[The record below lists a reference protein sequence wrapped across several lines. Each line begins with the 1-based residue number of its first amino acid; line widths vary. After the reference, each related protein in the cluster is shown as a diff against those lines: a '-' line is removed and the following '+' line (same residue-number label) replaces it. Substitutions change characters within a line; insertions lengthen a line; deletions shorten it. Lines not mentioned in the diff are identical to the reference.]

1 MIGDIFAG
9 IFLGMKDC
17 LVSIIIPTFNTGKYV
32 KEAVDSAV
40 NQTYKNKEIIV
51 VDDGSTD
58 NTREILDFY
67 VRQEKIKYIY
77 QENKGLAG
85 ARNTGIKAA
94 KGEFIAFLDSDD
106 IFLPDKIEK
115 QAEFLEN
122 HLDCDICY
130 CDIWHF
136 YDDEPNKLMKLD
148 YKYYSGNDVF
158 KNLLKKNFINPLT
171 VVMRRSAV
179 DKYGVFNE
187 IFKRTEDWEYWVR
200 LAWQGVKFC
209 FLPEIL
215 AKYRMRKDSLSFNWN
230 SEIQRKELQLKIFTD
245 LNNEMSFGERKRYG
259 IRKIILYHKFKL
271 LYSKLSIFLWPLK
284 KYQIWLQKRRLKFI
298 T

>member
-1 MIGDIFAG
+1 M
-9 IFLGMKDC
+9 FLGMKNS
-17 LVSIIIPTFNTGKYV
+17 LVAIIIPTFNTGKYI
-32 KEAVDSAV
+32 KEAVDSAI

-58 NTREILDFY
+58 NTKEILDIY
-67 VRQEKIKYIY
+67 IQDNKIKYIY

-94 KGEFIAFLDSDD
+94 NGDYIAFLDSDD
-106 IFLPDKIEK
+106 IFLPNKIEK
-115 QAEFLEN
+115 QIEFLEN
-122 HLDCDICY
+122 NRDCDVCY
-130 CDIWHF
+130 CDVWHF

-148 YKYYSGNDVF
+148 YKYYSGSEVL

-171 VVMRRSAV
+171 VVTRRSVV

-187 IFKRTEDWEYWVR
+187 YFKRTEDWEYWIR
-200 LAWQGVKFC
+200 LVWQGVKFC

-230 SEIQRKELQLKIFTD
+230 SEIQRKELQLKIFTN
-245 LNNEMSFGERKRYG
+245 LNSEMSFEERKKYG
-259 IRKIILYHKFKL
+259 MGKIILYHKLKF
-271 LYSKLSIFLWPLK
+271 LYAKLSIVLWPLK
-284 KYQIWLQKRRLKFI
+284 KYQIWLQRRRLKTYNLSIF
-298 T
+298 